1 MDNLKHLYNY
11 ALSLVGVPYR
21 WGGSNPISG
30 FDCSGLVQEILAAG
44 GYDIPGDQNAQA
56 FHDHFVKTGTPNVLG
71 LGALVFYGT
80 SVKEI
85 NHIQFMLSDKLA
97 IGANGGGSK
106 TVNASEA
113 DKASAFVKVRPYDY
127 RKDIVA
133 IVMPKY

>member
-1 MDNLKHLYNY
+1 MDSLKLLYDY
-11 ALSLVGVPYR
+11 AMRLVGVPYK

-30 FDCSGLVQEILAAG
+30 LDCSGLVQEILSAG
-44 GYDIPGDQNAQA
+44 GFDIPGDQSAQA
-56 FHDHFVKTGTPNVLG
+56 FFDHFSKTGTLNVLG
-71 LGALVFYGT
+71 LGALVFYGK

-85 NHIQFMLSDKLA
+85 NHIQFMLSDKIA

-113 DKASAFVKVRPYDY
+113 DKANAFVKLRPYDY